1 MNHYSVAYMSDAFE
15 TKKNTQ
21 ASMITLGV
29 AISIFLLFLLWKLP
43 LPTRQVIPIFAD
55 LVEVNIDIPVEIA
68 PAIGGG
74 GGGGGGNIVQATGPK
89 GTAYSPPQTNKDNVK
104 DIPDINN
111 KETTPIVNQT
121 LPSQKQQRSMRPIRL

>member
-15 TKKNTQ
+15 AKKNTQ

-43 LPTRQVIPIFAD
+43 LPVHQDIPMFAD
-55 LVEVNIDIPVEIA
+55 LVEVNIDIPEEIA
-68 PAIGGG
+68 PKIGGG

-89 GTAYSPPQTNKDNVK
+89 GTAFSPPQNAKEDVN
-104 DIPDINN
+104 DIP
-111 KETTPIVNQT
+111 
-121 LPSQKQQRSMRPIRL
+121 